1 MKTTKFYYVH
11 GYSESEYF
19 TSIVAATRRAKSM
32 RKALKAGGE
41 ETGWIYIMEMEIEW
55 PLTKQT
61 MLKVLE
67 GSGYAQNI
75 KKVGC
80 IEW

>member
-19 TSIVAATRRAKSM
+19 TS
-32 RKALKAGGE
+32 
-41 ETGWIYIMEMEIEW
+41 IYIMEMEIEW